1 MFKANWQKKGLLLG
15 AAIAAMLLVAAA
27 CGGGAGA
34 TPTPTPP
41 PATPTA
47 TRPPVATAT
56 ATRAPVATPTPTA
69 VPPTPTPTPKF
80 QPKKGGSL
88 RFAQTSDPPT
98 FDVHATSF
106 SLLTD
111 HTRLTHSRVL
121 RYKALGWPEEAKYG
135 ELTVVGDLAEKWE
148 VSNGG
153 KTFTFHLRPGVKWPN
168 VAPLNGREL
177 TSEDA
182 KKAYERILN
191 APKSIFKDFYK
202 AITSMSTP
210 DKYTF
215 VMTIDK
221 PLASWLFRVAD
232 GEAAWITAQD
242 FIDAKGADYG
252 VRQDSLV
259 GTGPFLIKSE
269 EPGARYVYTRNP
281 SYFLPNLPYIDEV
294 VRLIIKDASAREAA
308 FVSGQIDNLG
318 ASRTSVPRIQKALP
332 KATLDSNPGLSN
344 TASGIMFNMTNP
356 KWQDIRVRQ
365 AIQKGVDQAR
375 IIADL
380 YGGQGR
386 YQGCMPTALSTFAL
400 SQDELKTLYKY
411 DPDGAKAL
419 LAAAGLSTGF
429 TFEMTTFTG
438 YQQRLLDIAEL
449 AQDDLKKIG
458 VTMVLKPVPV
468 ASGRP
473 AVEAG
478 NFESVI
484 QPHSTGVEPDEM
496 LGGFTTGGGRNFMRV
511 SDPKVD
517 AWDLQ
522 QSVEFDVK
530 KRAAITQE
538 FSRYCA
544 QQVLG
549 LIPIP
554 NEATFAFSQEWVKN
568 FSISDVA
575 SDEPR
580 ELFAWIEK

>member
-27 CGGGAGA
+27 CGGGAE
-34 TPTPTPP
+34 PTPTS
-41 PATPTA
+41 APTA
-47 TRPPVATAT
+47 TS
-56 ATRAPVATPTPTA
+56 APVATPTATK
-69 VPPTPTPTPKF
+69 VPPSPTPTPKF

-88 RFAQTSDPPT
+88 RFAQTSDPVT
-98 FDVHATSF
+98 FDVHASSL
-106 SLLTD
+106 SLLTN
-111 HTRLTHSRVL
+111 HTHLTHSRVL
-121 RYKALGWPEEAKYG
+121 RYESLGWPEEANYG
-135 ELTVVGDLAEKWE
+135 ALTVTGDAAEKWE
-148 VSNGG
+148 ISQDG
-153 KTFTFHLRPGVKWPN
+153 KTFTFHLRPGIKWPN

-182 KKAYERILN
+182 KKAFERILN
-191 APKSIFKDFYK
+191 EPKSIFKEFYEE
-202 AITSMSTP
+202 ITSMSTP
-210 DKYTF
+210 DKYTL

-221 PLASWLFRVAD
+221 PLASWLYRVAD

-242 FIDAKGADYG
+242 FIDAKGKDYG

-269 EPGARYVYTRNP
+269 ETGSRYIYTRNP
-281 SYFLPNLPYIDEV
+281 NYFLPNLPYVDEV
-294 VRLIIKDASAREAA
+294 VWLIIKDASAREAA
-308 FVSGQIDNLG
+308 FVSGQIDALG

-332 KATLDSNPGLSN
+332 KAALDSNPGLSN

-365 AIQKGVDQAR
+365 AIQKGIDQGR

-386 YQGCMPTALSTFAL
+386 YQGCMPTALSSFAL
-400 SQDELKTLYKY
+400 SQDELKALYTY
-411 DPDGAKAL
+411 DPEGAKAL
-419 LAAAGLSTGF
+419 LAAAGLSSGL

-458 VTMVLKPVPV
+458 VTVNLKPVPV

-478 NFESVI
+478 NFETVI

-496 LGGFTTGGGRNFMRV
+496 IGGFTTGGGRNFMRV
-511 SDPKVD
+511 TDPKVD
-517 AWDLQ
+517 AWNLQ
-522 QSVEFDVK
+522 QTVEFDVK
-530 KRAAITQE
+530 KRAAITKE

-544 QQVLG
+544 QQVVG
-549 LIPIP
+549 LIPMP
-554 NEATFAFSQEWVKN
+554 NEASFSFTQEWVKN
-568 FSISDVA
+568 FPISDVA

-580 ELFAWIEK
+580 ELFAWVEK